1 MSTPRVRV
9 LMYHGVDRVSAAR
22 DPHGMFVTP
31 RAFRDQVEHL
41 LEAGYVPIDEATYLA
56 ASAGTGTGAGTPLPR
71 RAVLLTFDD
80 GYVGV
85 GEHAAPV
92 LASFGVP
99 SVLYVPAGLVGGSSD
114 WLPARHRHPLMGAS
128 ELREVAADG
137 MAIGAHGFDHADL
150 TTLGAADLH
159 RHVGAARTE
168 LERVVGRPVR
178 SYAFPYGTHDARV
191 RAAVRA
197 AGYDGAFAVHDAAG
211 PFATGRVD
219 VNATDTLRSFR
230 IKLHRHYPRA
240 RRATER
246 FPLLRRAAHDLV
258 GRAPREELSAPE
270 ATGGGR

>member
-1 MSTPRVRV
+1 
-9 LMYHGVDRVSAAR
+9 MYHGVDRVSATR

-41 LEAGYVPIDEATYLA
+41 LEAGYVPIDEATYLSA
-56 ASAGTGTGAGTPLPR
+56 ATGTPVPR
-71 RAVLLTFDD
+71 RSVLITFDD

-114 WLPARHRHPLMGAS
+114 WLPVRHRHPLMGAA

-150 TTLGAADLH
+150 TTLGDTDLD
-159 RHVGAARTE
+159 RHVVAARAE
-168 LERVVGRPVR
+168 LEQVVGRPVR

-197 AGYDGAFAVHDAAG
+197 AGYDAAFAVHDVAG

-230 IKLHRHYPRA
+230 IKLHRLYPRL
-240 RRATER
+240 RHATNR
-246 FPLLRRAAHDLV
+246 FPLLRSKAHDLV
-258 GRAPREELSAPE
+258 GRAPREDCHPHE